1 MIRSHWNFRWVG
13 LGVLCVSVWGLAN
26 AQPTLPPDRQAD
38 DTVPLTSHSVILN
51 DVPVSDG
58 KQTYRVRLQYI
69 PLSGS
74 NKVVVFPVWVITE
87 VQVDDGKGGW
97 QPLGV
102 EEKLP
107 AAAGERRSKLRVV
120 LKNLMA
126 QSKAQDQIIERVR
139 QEVAKKYKIS
149 DAVILEPRVNANGL
163 RVQLRVPRAGE
174 KIDWV
179 ISPEVPLSRTA
190 LEEEG
195 DRVVI
200 ELEGERLRA
209 MASEE
214 VRWADVRLEVLGPL
228 HARLETQMLQANVR
242 VVEEQLAHLRN
253 RLRPADRSLGEPQV
267 LLLPSL
273 ASGQSQQS
281 ELHRLLWQQFT
292 LEVKTRA
299 GVETE
304 HVRYILEKL
313 LDRSFERMNAGSLD
327 EQKVVSVLLNQQVA
341 LTGVMGEIRKLARS
355 EGKER
360 EQQVEK
366 LVKQFRAAQ
375 QGQKVELGGSVRIF
389 SFATSG
395 HVAEEHTQGQAASDE
410 QLQKQ
415 LHRLLDQLQE
425 HFEGKVPVLPALR
438 LDQDSLAQSRKQLE
452 GEIKSSQFT
461 TAWITHRWPELRLT
475 VPRVSD
481 NLADLIKE
489 AAEGEELVLAA
500 QQYVLEKG
508 IVVDKSLIIRGAGAD
523 KTVIVVKG
531 GEYGLKFRGNCRWEL
546 HGVSVEY
553 VGSGAAHGVV
563 ADSGVIRIENCRFS
577 GAKWNQQAQQGGDGV
592 WLTGTVRAQMSKC
605 ICKDNELCG
614 IRVSDQAQVTLEGN
628 TCEGNK
634 WSGIAFGDKSG
645 GTARNNTCSKNEQN
659 GIYAGGESQP
669 VLEGNTCEGN
679 KWPGIAFGDKS
690 GGTARNNTCSR
701 NEGHGIYAGGES
713 QPVLEG
719 NTCEGN
725 KWSGIAFFDKSG
737 GTARNNTCG
746 KNEKHGIY
754 AEGQSQPVLE
764 GNRCEGNKWSGVAF
778 FGKSGGTARN
788 NTCSRNEQ
796 HGILVFG
803 QSQPVLEGNTCEGNK
818 WPGIAFGDKSGG
830 TARKNICRNNGGRDI
845 YVANTA
851 KPKIE
856 D

>member
-1 MIRSHWNFRWVG
+1 
-13 LGVLCVSVWGLAN
+13 
-26 AQPTLPPDRQAD
+26 
-38 DTVPLTSHSVILN
+38 
-51 DVPVSDG
+51 
-58 KQTYRVRLQYI
+58 
-69 PLSGS
+69 
-74 NKVVVFPVWVITE
+74 
-87 VQVDDGKGGW
+87 
-97 QPLGV
+97 
-102 EEKLP
+102 
-107 AAAGERRSKLRVV
+107 
-120 LKNLMA
+120 
-126 QSKAQDQIIERVR
+126 
-139 QEVAKKYKIS
+139 
-149 DAVILEPRVNANGL
+149 
-163 RVQLRVPRAGE
+163 
-174 KIDWV
+174 
-179 ISPEVPLSRTA
+179 
-190 LEEEG
+190 
-195 DRVVI
+195 
-200 ELEGERLRA
+200 
-209 MASEE
+209 
-214 VRWADVRLEVLGPL
+214 
-228 HARLETQMLQANVR
+228 MLQANVR

-341 LTGVMGEIRKLARS
+341 LTGAMGEIRKLARS

-725 KWSGIAFFDKSG
+725 KGCGIAFFDKSG
-737 GTARNNTCG
+737 GTARNNTCSKNEKHGIYAGGESQPVLEGNTCEGNKECGIAFFDKSGGTARNNTCGKNEKHGIYAEGESQPVLEGNRCEGNKGSGIAFVGKSGGTARNNTCSKNEQRGILVFGESQPVVEGNTCEGNKWSGIAFVGKSGGTARNNICG

>member
-1 MIRSHWNFRWVG
+1 MIRSHGYFGWVG
-13 LGVLCVSVWGLAN
+13 LGVWCMAVWGLAN
-26 AQPTLPPDRQAD
+26 AQPPLPPDRQAD
-38 DTVPLTSHSVILN
+38 DTIPLTSHSVILN
-51 DVPVSDG
+51 NVPISDG

-87 VQVDDGKGGW
+87 VQIDDGKGGW

-107 AAAGERRSKLRVV
+107 AAAGERRPKLRVV
-120 LKNLMA
+120 LKNLMV

-149 DAVILEPRVNANGL
+149 DAVILEPRVDANGL

-174 KIDWV
+174 KVDWV

-209 MASEE
+209 MASAE

-242 VVEEQLAHLRN
+242 LVEEQLAHLRN

-299 GVETE
+299 GVEAE

-313 LDRSFERMNAGSLD
+313 LDRSFERMNAGGLD

-375 QGQKVELGGSVRIF
+375 RGQKVEMGGSVRIF

-481 NLADLIKE
+481 NLADLIQEAKE
-489 AAEGEELVLAA
+489 GGELVLAA

-531 GEYGLKFRGNCRWEL
+531 GEYGLKFSGNCRWEL

-553 VGSGAAHGVV
+553 VGNGAADGVV
-563 ADSGVIRIENCRFS
+563 ADSGGIRIENCRFS
-577 GAKWNQQAQQGGDGV
+577 GAKWNQQAQRGGDGV
-592 WLTGTVRAQMSKC
+592 WLRGTVRAQISKC
-605 ICKDNELCG
+605 VCKDNELHG
-614 IRVSDQAQVTLEGN
+614 IQVSDQAQVTLEGN

-634 WSGIAFGDKSG
+634 WVGIGFGDKSG
-645 GTARNNTCSKNEQN
+645 GTAK
-659 GIYAGGESQP
+659 
-669 VLEGNTCEGN
+669 
-679 KWPGIAFGDKS
+679 
-690 GGTARNNTCSR
+690 NNTCSR
-701 NEGHGIYAGGES
+701 NEVHGIVVG
-713 QPVLEG
+713 
-719 NTCEGN
+719 
-725 KWSGIAFFDKSG
+725 D
-737 GTARNNTCG
+737 
-746 KNEKHGIY
+746 
-754 AEGQSQPVLE
+754 QSQPVLE
-764 GNRCEGNKWSGVAF
+764 GNRCEGNKWPGIAF
-778 FGKSGGTARN
+778 FGKSGG
-788 NTCSRNEQ
+788 
-796 HGILVFG
+796 I
-803 QSQPVLEGNTCEGNK
+803 
-818 WPGIAFGDKSGG
+818 
-830 TARKNICRNNGGRDI
+830 ARKNICRNNGERDI

-851 KPKIE
+851 NPKIE

>member
-1 MIRSHWNFRWVG
+1 
-13 LGVLCVSVWGLAN
+13 
-26 AQPTLPPDRQAD
+26 
-38 DTVPLTSHSVILN
+38 
-51 DVPVSDG
+51 
-58 KQTYRVRLQYI
+58 
-69 PLSGS
+69 
-74 NKVVVFPVWVITE
+74 
-87 VQVDDGKGGW
+87 
-97 QPLGV
+97 
-102 EEKLP
+102 
-107 AAAGERRSKLRVV
+107 
-120 LKNLMA
+120 MA
-126 QSKAQDQIIERVR
+126 QSQAQGQIIERVR
-139 QEVAKKYKIS
+139 QEVAKKNKIQ
-149 DAVILEPRVNANGL
+149 DADILKPQVDASGL
-163 RVQLRVPRAGE
+163 RVRLLVPRAGE
-174 KIDWV
+174 KVDWV
-179 ISPEVPLSRTA
+179 ISPEVLLSRTA
-190 LEEEG
+190 LQDEEG

-209 MASEE
+209 IASAD
-214 VRWADVRLEVLGPL
+214 VHWDDVRLEVLGPL

-242 VVEEQLAHLRN
+242 LVEEQLAQLRN

-273 ASGQSQQS
+273 AGGQSQQS

-299 GVETE
+299 GVEAE

-327 EQKVVSVLLNQQVA
+327 EQKVVSVLLNQQVT

-395 HVAEEHTQGQAASDE
+395 HVAEENMQAQAASDE

-415 LHRLLDQLQE
+415 LHRLLDHLQE

-475 VPRVSD
+475 VPPVSN
-481 NLADLIKE
+481 NLADLIQEAKE
-489 AAEGEELVLAA
+489 GGVLVLAA

-508 IVVDKSLIIRGAGAD
+508 VVVDKSLIIRGAGPD
-523 KTVIVVKG
+523 KTVLVVKG

-546 HGVSVEY
+546 HGVAVEY
-553 VGSGAAHGVV
+553 VGNGAANGVV
-563 ADSGVIRIENCRFS
+563 ADSGVIRIESCRFS
-577 GAKWNQQAQQGGDGV
+577 GAKWNRQTQRGGDGV
-592 WLTGTVRAQMSKC
+592 WLTGTVRAQISKC
-605 ICKDNELCG
+605 VCKDNELCG
-614 IRVSDQAQVTLEGN
+614 IRVSDQAQATLEGN

-634 WSGIAFGDKSG
+634 D
-645 GTARNNTCSKNEQN
+645 C
-659 GIYAGGESQP
+659 
-669 VLEGNTCEGN
+669 
-679 KWPGIAFGDKS
+679 
-690 GGTARNNTCSR
+690 
-701 NEGHGIYAGGES
+701 
-713 QPVLEG
+713 
-719 NTCEGN
+719 
-725 KWSGIAFFDKSG
+725 GIAFFDKSG

-746 KNEKHGIY
+746 RNEKDGIY
-754 AEGQSQPVLE
+754 AGGESQPVLE
-764 GNRCEGNKWSGVAF
+764 GNRCEGNKWSGIAF
-778 FGKSGGTARN
+778 GDNSGGIARN
-788 NTCSRNEQ
+788 NTC
-796 HGILVFG
+796 
-803 QSQPVLEGNTCEGNK
+803 
-818 WPGIAFGDKSGG
+818 
-830 TARKNICRNNGGRDI
+830 RNNGGLDI